1 MGPFTALTPKEF
13 RERILALP
21 QAVVLIHRSPDG
33 DCVGSGAALC
43 RFLLAHGIPA
53 SLGCSDPI
61 PRRLAFL
68 CEGIP
73 LYDGGE
79 ARFIITADVASLAL
93 LGNLSPLVE
102 KAERVFSVDHHALS
116 TPFAPN
122 CTMAGAAATGEVLYD
137 IFTQEGEVPAPEI
150 ATALY
155 AALSSD
161 TGCFRF
167 SNATPDT
174 HRVAAALIATGI
186 DAADINHRLFESK
199 SEGQL
204 RAEGYAALHI
214 KTAFGGRLAY
224 LAFDRSVFEKLS
236 CEDEDFET
244 AIDVVRSFGG
254 AEVAAFLRE
263 RQDGTIRLSLRT
275 TGADAAA
282 FCARFGGGGHRRAA
296 GCSFD
301 GMTFAEA
308 RRVFLSAVGCL
319 FEGTK

>member
-1 MGPFTALTPKEF
+1 MEPFVRLSPKEF
-13 RERILALP
+13 RARILSWP
-21 QAVVLIHRSPDG
+21 QAAVFIHRSPDG

-43 RFLLAHGIPA
+43 RFLTAHGIPA
-53 SLGCSDPI
+53 SLFCSDPI

-73 LYDGGE
+73 MHTGP
-79 ARFIITADVASLAL
+79 ARFIVTADVASLSL
-93 LGNLSPLVE
+93 LGNLAPLIGE
-102 KAERVFSVDHHALS
+102 AEQVLSVDHHALS

-122 CTMAGAAATGEVLYD
+122 CTIPDAAATGEVLYGV
-137 IFTQEGEVPAPEI
+137 FTQDGESLSREI

-167 SNATPDT
+167 SNATPAT
-174 HRVAAALIATGI
+174 HRAAAALIATGI
-186 DAADINHRLFESK
+186 DAADINHRLFDSK

-214 KTAFGGRLAY
+214 KTAFEGRLAY
-224 LAFDRSVFEKLS
+224 LALDRSVFSELS

-275 TGADAAA
+275 TGVDAAA
-282 FCARFGGGGHRRAA
+282 YCARFGGGGHRRAA
-296 GCSFD
+296 GCSFS

-308 RRVFLSAVGCL
+308 LEAFLSSAGTL
-319 FEGTK
+319 FGMT